1 VRTLSVVTSMF
12 TDERSW
18 SATDLPGEMIAIGNP
33 MPELQIMSA
42 RGSQRNWTEVHTGVT
57 IAAVA
62 PEQPLVEARW
72 KTRARSLS
80 STAGTLM
87 AIEPGDVHVT
97 HAVTAPAAFDVVRL
111 DPSLFDDAMRA
122 LDRPGA
128 FHFKSPAVH
137 NMVVQDALHALVR
150 AHAQN
155 ADPFEVESA
164 CAELVTKVV
173 DELSELPTASGV
185 QLDPVRDF
193 RLRRARDYLREH
205 LSDKP
210 SLDALAREVGMS
222 KYRLC
227 SVFKATY
234 GVSPGQ
240 YWAARRISE
249 ACRML
254 LRGTSIRRV
263 AHELGF
269 VDEAFFTR
277 MFRKHRGCP
286 PGAWV
291 SLHRANSKGESGE
304 GRVSDLLRKRS

>member
-1 VRTLSVVTSMF
+1 MF
-12 TDERSW
+12 TDERVW
-18 SATDLPGEMIAIGNP
+18 SATDLPGETIAIGNP
-33 MPELQIMSA
+33 TPELQVMSA
-42 RGSQRNWTEVHTGVT
+42 RGSQRNWTEVHTSVT

-62 PEQPLVEARW
+62 PGQPLVEARW

-97 HAVTAPAAFDVVRL
+97 HKVTSPAAFDVVRF
-111 DPSLFDDAMRA
+111 DPALLEDAMLA
-122 LDRPGA
+122 LDRPGT
-128 FHFKSPAVH
+128 FHFRAPAV
-137 NMVVQDALHALVR
+137 NNPVVLEAIHALVR
-150 AHAQN
+150 VHAQN
-155 ADPFEVESA
+155 ADAFEVESA
-164 CAELVTKVV
+164 SAELVTKLV
-173 DELSELPTASGV
+173 DELSELPSPSGV
-185 QLDPVRDF
+185 MLDPVRDF

-205 LSDKP
+205 LAEKP
-210 SLDALAREVGMS
+210 SLDELAREVGMS

-227 SVFKATY
+227 AVFKSTY

-254 LRGTSIRRV
+254 LRGMPIRRV
-263 AHELGF
+263 AQELGF

-291 SLHRANSKGESGE
+291 ALHRANSKKGAQGE
-304 GRVSDLLRKRS
+304 GRVGDLLRRRS